1 MFNVEQAHRTEHA
14 ATTIRRAEL
23 DRLVALVTGPHEGAL
38 ILIGEAGSGKSTLLD
53 GLHHCEGL
61 VVHRARISAS
71 EADIPYSGLSAIASA
86 FDDPAVANLSASLL
100 ARSHTG
106 PAPSTAAAAFLTLL
120 RGSGHAPAV
129 LIVDDADLM
138 DPESRAV
145 VSMLAGRLGGTGLHL
160 IASMSSDRRA
170 DLLGAIPRL
179 RIESLDPDESMRVAS
194 DLTGH
199 RADRAVRNMIVA
211 ASRGNARAL
220 AEIAARLTEEQL
232 VKAAPVELPFRL
244 TPVGFEQDEPALIAR
259 LACAHLHSEQAL
271 ALDDDDDN
279 LERLLSDGRVVRE
292 HGYVSLTDPVLRAR
306 VYWSLPL
313 DRRRALHAAAEAA
326 EREHDPYLARWHESQ
341 RSSRSV
347 RPEEL
352 LEAATGFAQGHVWQ
366 AVELAERAVA
376 HSSLTAELAR
386 PLLELARA
394 FFLAGEPAYAER
406 YARWARRA
414 AVGHEALAA
423 VSMVRVLST
432 FVATRRLSA
441 DNPDYALLAAPGNE
455 DARNL
460 TQLAGVHAER
470 WEEGPARELLGR
482 ATATTGSQ
490 SASTSSLHELVG
502 IQVAALAGDAAPS
515 AALIAR
521 IGGRHRPGA
530 ATAVE
535 LLMLG
540 RSLTFLDRG
549 HDARQALHAL
559 LGAEPAPPPLLEEYA
574 RGYLTELEIRAG
586 RHLEAA
592 ALIERNQ
599 HARGRSDHPLG
610 RLLLAWRHLAV
621 GDVEVDIPETERQF
635 AFDDP
640 ALAAR
645 LAVYQGQ
652 AALADRRF
660 DDAVALLRGAAVAGA
675 AFENPT
681 LLRYDVDLIEA
692 YVATGRH
699 EEAVAQ
705 ARDFIRRSE
714 RFHTPWTRQARAR
727 IEALLAPGEASI
739 AAFDRALRLATPP
752 DLMFERART
761 FLSWADRLSGL
772 GRTAEATE
780 HRRSARAVFT
790 QLGAAQWIRRADH
803 ARPAVEPA
811 THPLLSTLTSDEL
824 RVVDLVRQGMRN
836 KEIAANLFVSL
847 RTVEV
852 RLTRIYQR
860 VGVGSRAQ
868 LMSALAEVEPLLRT
882 S

>member
-1 MFNVEQAHRTEHA
+1 MFNVEQAQRTEHTA
-14 ATTIRRAEL
+14 STIRRAEL

-53 GLHHCEGL
+53 GLHHRDGL

-100 ARSHTG
+100 AHSNTG

-120 RGSGHAPAV
+120 RGSGHTPAV
-129 LIVDDADLM
+129 LIIDDADLM
-138 DPESRAV
+138 DAESRAV

-179 RIESLDPDESMRVAS
+179 RIESLDPDESMRVAA

-199 RADRAVRNMIVA
+199 RADRAVRNMVVA

-220 AEIAARLTEEQL
+220 AEIAARLSEEQL
-232 VKAAPVELPFRL
+232 VRAAPVELPFRL
-244 TPVGFEQDEPALIAR
+244 TPVGLELDEPPLIAR

-271 ALDDDDDN
+271 ALDDADD

-341 RSSRSV
+341 RNALAV
-347 RPEEL
+347 RPGDL

-366 AVELAERAVA
+366 AVELAERALA
-376 HSSLTAELAR
+376 HSSLSAELAR
-386 PLLELARA
+386 PLLELASA

-455 DARNL
+455 DVRNL

-470 WEEGPARELLGR
+470 WEEAPARELLER
-482 ATATTGSQ
+482 ATATTGTQ

-502 IQVAALAGDAAPS
+502 IQVAALAGDAEPAV
-515 AALIAR
+515 ALIAR

-540 RSLTFLDRG
+540 RSLTFLDRN
-549 HDARQALHAL
+549 HDARQALHAVL
-559 LGAEPAPPPLLEEYA
+559 AAEPAPPPLLEEYA
-574 RGYLTELEIRAG
+574 RSYLTELEIRAG

-592 ALIERNQ
+592 ALIERNR

-621 GDVEVDIPETERQF
+621 GDVQADIAETERQF

-652 AALADRRF
+652 AALADGRF
-660 DDAVALLRGAAVAGA
+660 DDAVALLRTAAVAGA
-675 AFENPT
+675 AFENPS

-772 GRTAEATE
+772 GRSAEAAE
-780 HRRSARAVFT
+780 LRRSARAVFT
-790 QLGAAQWIRRADH
+790 QLGAVQWISRADH
-803 ARPAVEPA
+803 ARPAAEPT
-811 THPLLSTLTSDEL
+811 THPLLSTLTGDEL
-824 RVVDLVRQGMRN
+824 RVVDLVRQGLRN
-836 KEIAANLFVSL
+836 KEIAATLFVSL

-868 LMSALAEVEPLLRT
+868 LMSALAEVEPLLR
-882 S
+882 SS

>member
-1 MFNVEQAHRTEHA
+1 MFNIEQAHRTEHA
-14 ATTIRRAEL
+14 ASTIRRAEL

-53 GLHHCEGL
+53 GLHHCDGL

-100 ARSHTG
+100 ARSTAG

-120 RGSGHAPAV
+120 RSSGHTPAV
-129 LIVDDADLM
+129 LVIDDADLM
-138 DPESRAV
+138 DAESRAV

-220 AEIAARLTEEQL
+220 AEIAGRLSEEQL
-232 VKAAPVELPFRL
+232 VRAAPVELPFRL
-244 TPVGFEQDEPALIAR
+244 TPVGIELDEPSLIAR

-271 ALDDDDDN
+271 ALDDAAD
-279 LERLLSDGRVVRE
+279 LERLLSDGRALRE
-292 HGYVSLTDPVLRAR
+292 HGYVSLADPVLRAR

-313 DRRRALHAAAEAA
+313 DRRRALHAAAEEA
-326 EREHDPYLARWHESQ
+326 ERDLDPYLARWHESQ
-341 RSSRSV
+341 RNALAV
-347 RPEEL
+347 PPEQL
-352 LEAATGFAQGHVWQ
+352 IEAAIGFAQGHVWQ
-366 AVELAERAVA
+366 AVELAERALA
-376 HSSLTAELAR
+376 HSSLTASLAR
-386 PLLELARA
+386 PLLELASA
-394 FFLAGEPAYAER
+394 FFLSGEPAYAER

-470 WEEGPARELLGR
+470 WEDGPARELLAR
-482 ATATTGSQ
+482 ATATTGTQ

-502 IQVAALAGDAAPS
+502 IQVAALAGDAEPA

-540 RSLTFLDRG
+540 RSLTFLDRN
-549 HDARQALHAL
+549 HDARQALHAV

-574 RGYLTELEIRAG
+574 RSYLTELEIRAG
-586 RHLEAA
+586 RHLEAV

-610 RLLLAWRHLAV
+610 RLLLAWRSLAV

-652 AALADRRF
+652 AALADGRF
-660 DDAVALLRGAAVAGA
+660 DDAVALLRTAAVAGA
-675 AFENPT
+675 AFENPA

-772 GRTAEATE
+772 GRTAEAAE

-790 QLGAAQWIRRADH
+790 QLGAVQWISRADH
-803 ARPAVEPA
+803 ARPAAEPA
-811 THPLLSTLTSDEL
+811 PHPLLSSLTGDEL
-824 RVVDLVRQGMRN
+824 RVVDLVRQGLRN
-836 KEIAANLFVSL
+836 KEIATTLFVSL

-868 LMSALAEVEPLLRT
+868 LMSALAEVEPMLRT